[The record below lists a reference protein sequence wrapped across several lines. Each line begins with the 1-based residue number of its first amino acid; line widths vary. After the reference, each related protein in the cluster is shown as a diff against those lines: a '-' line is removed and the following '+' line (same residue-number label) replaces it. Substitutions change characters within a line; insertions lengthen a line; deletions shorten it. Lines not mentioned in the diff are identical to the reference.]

1 MNSSSS
7 PVFFLIF
14 RFESLS
20 SGRSDNRFQEPSP
33 SVWQQ
38 QQQAHGNDELPLV
51 GPLILDLIAQDSV
64 KTVRLPDV
72 PKEVLFYGDTAV
84 VMLAWD
90 DPREISFRDGVRKV
104 TFDDRESVLCS
115 LNDTYK
121 ECVISG
127 STHRLVIN
135 IFIVT
140 FIKICVATGIVF
152 CDICLWYQILVLYIE
167 GVTKYV
173 YSSEYKKV

>member
-20 SGRSDNRFQEPSP
+20 SGCSDNRFQELAPSL
-33 SVWQQ
+33 WQQ
-38 QQQAHGNDELPLV
+38 QQIHQQQAHGNDELPQI
-51 GPLILDLIAQDSV
+51 GPLILDLIAQDTV
-64 KTVRLPDV
+64 KTVRLPGV
-72 PKEVLFYGDTAV
+72 LKEVLFYGDTAV

-90 DPREISFRDGVRKV
+90 DPREIGFQEGARKV
-104 TFDDRESVLCS
+104 TFDGRESVLCS
-115 LNDTYK
+115 LNDIYK
-121 ECVISG
+121 ECIFYG

-140 FIKICVATGIVF
+140 FIKI
-152 CDICLWYQILVLYIE
+152 VLLQVLFSVIF
-167 GVTKYV
+167 VCSNKF
-173 YSSEYKKV
+173 